1 MNISDL
7 FYGSKRTIQAICYT
21 GLIAPT
27 TLLAAV
33 SGTTSADFSGVPTV
47 SSPSSPPLVM
57 LAMSVDHQLTHK
69 AYTDYS
75 DLDGDGQLDT
85 GYTDT
90 FDYYGYFDSNR
101 CYSYE
106 SANNRFIPQEAA
118 SGVNGHECSIA
129 NRWSGNFL
137 NWSTMTRMDVVRRVL
152 YGGLRS
158 QDNSQTN
165 LKRAYIPKDVHAFAK
180 VFAPG
185 STTEM
190 LKYTPYSKTAIT
202 LCNVSTS
209 TTSDPYVRIADG
221 SYPRWAAAEVTQ
233 CQWNNGSSTPSSATN
248 KLDELAVQVRVC
260 KDATTIE
267 TNCKLY
273 PNNDYKPTGL
283 LQRYGEDGILR
294 FGLMTG
300 SYDKN
305 TKGGMLRKNIMPL
318 AGNSNASDDEID
330 TSTGR
335 FINQATTDTGI
346 INSLNRIQ
354 IAKYNFTSNNYD
366 DCNTHSITVADF
378 KSQAVSTKRCSD
390 WGNPLGE
397 IYMEALRYFSGQT
410 TPTASF
416 DGNDTTYIAG
426 LNKSSWSDPMSAD
439 EWCASCAIVAI
450 STGLNSF
457 DRDDLSTAGI
467 TGLASITTATN
478 NVGNIEMGGSFA
490 GNYLHGGSDGRC
502 TSKWA
507 NTLADITGIC
517 PEVPQLEGGFQIA
530 GLAHHAHITDLR
542 TGTGYQD
549 TQKVDTYAVALA
561 ESLPSFSVK
570 VGGAGKEITFLP
582 FCESNK
588 DGGTPATN
596 DPDWQA
602 CSITNV
608 IVESQYFYGDG
619 NLASGSLLISW
630 EDSLWGN
637 DYDLDGME
645 RIEFCVKGY
654 CDEIGQSNALLASD
668 ELRIRT
674 RVVHAYAGNALR
686 FGYTITG
693 STADGVYYP
702 VVRPGGQ
709 NFSAS
714 DMDNDNA
721 GSEPAADI
729 REFTVGSSTAT
740 LLNNPL
746 YYAAKFG
753 SYTDL
758 DNSGDPTYNSST
770 TDTREWDNED
780 TDGNQTPDGIP
791 DNYFPVR
798 NPSKLETQLG
808 KVFGKIVSRVS
819 SGTAAAVVSNSTSG
833 EGALYQ
839 ALYYP
844 QFEDN
849 DNSVSW
855 VVLVQGMF
863 VDDRSNLRE
872 DANGNGYLDDCN
884 TDPAIDIY
892 LDTSTLPYST
902 KIKRYISSNCIIV
915 TPSDV
920 KLDNTLTLTPYTTH
934 PVTDLRPIWN
944 ARDELGK
951 LTNTNVVA
959 QRTYANSA
967 STGRHILT
975 STNGSTL
982 INFDASTFGS
992 TNYTYLDVID
1002 EPTAD
1007 NVINYVRGKD
1017 DITGFRTRSVDFD
1030 SSTTGDEV
1038 WRLGDIIHSSPAV
1051 IGTPS
1056 AGYET
1061 LYNDTSYLNFKT
1073 LYVNRRNLVI
1083 VGANDGM
1090 IHAFNGGFWDD
1101 SLKAFK
1107 TTNSGETAHPLGS
1120 ELWGYVPKALLPH
1133 LKWLTEPDYPHV
1145 YYMDGRPLIF
1155 DANIFTAD
1163 ADHPHGWCTVMVMGM
1178 RFGGGPITV
1187 DVNNDSPGN
1196 TTDDETLRSS
1206 YVVLDITNP
1215 EVAPKLI
1222 AELSHPNLGYTTG
1235 MPTVIKKRS
1244 AGGDL
1249 DWTTSGDNTNQWELV
1264 FGSGPIGLTS
1274 HLTGTSTQNAQLFR
1288 YNLVTKSFVAGFA
1301 PADLGE
1307 ANSFVGSATSTDWDS
1322 DFIDDIVYF
1331 GIAGGTEAM
1340 PDGKLKRLRVSDGA
1354 LSTLLATSQPFTS
1367 KPATKI
1373 DTTGKKWITAGTGR
1387 FFATT
1392 DSDNVQTSY
1401 QQSMYGVKEPVDGS
1415 GNLTYATVSA
1425 ATLVDT
1431 TNLQVFTDGSLLPT
1445 TFTIGGNPVTTYD
1458 QLVAA
1463 MATQPGWKNDF
1474 PTTSNT
1480 EPNTRNVTNQVI
1492 TGDLLIFTDYTPGE
1506 KNLCDAGSS
1515 RLNVTNYATGTAIPY
1530 GPIGTDSSVTNGTAE
1545 LASSNV
1551 ALGVGLA
1558 SDPVIHKG
1566 SGGGTT
1572 GGSVITVFTQGSAGD
1587 VTRSR
1592 VFIPGLADA
1601 KRRSWRQIDFAN

>member
-1 MNISDL
+1 M
-7 FYGSKRTIQAICYT
+7 KTT
-21 GLIAPT
+21 GLMNKIKYSIW
-27 TLLAAV
+27 LLYLVGAV
-33 SGTTSADFSGVPTV
+33 SPLNVLASVSGEVSSNFSGVPTV

-106 SANNRFIPQEAA
+106 SANNRFTPEEAA
-118 SGVNGHECSIA
+118 SGTNTHECSTA

-137 NWSTMTRMDVVRRVL
+137 NWSTMTRMDIVRRVL

-158 QDNSQTN
+158 QDNSETN

-180 VFAPG
+180 VYAPG

-190 LKYTPYSKTAIT
+190 QKFTPYSKTAIT

-221 SYPRWAAAEVTQ
+221 SFPRWAAAEVTQ
-233 CQWNNGSSTPSSATN
+233 CQWNNGSSTPSSATQ
-248 KLDELAVQVRVC
+248 KLDELVAQVRVC
-260 KDATTIE
+260 KDASTIE
-267 TNCKLY
+267 SNCKLY
-273 PNNDYKPTGL
+273 PNGEYKPTGL
-283 LQRYGEDGILR
+283 LQRYGEDGTLR

-305 TKGGMLRKNIMPL
+305 TKGGLLRKNIMPL
-318 AGNSNASDDEID
+318 AGNSNASDNEID
-330 TSTGR
+330 TATGR
-335 FINQATTDTGI
+335 FINQTTSDTGI
-346 INSLNRIQ
+346 LNSLNRIQ
-354 IAKYNFTSNNYD
+354 ISKYSFSSSKYD

-378 KSQAVSTKRCSD
+378 KSQSISTKRCSD

-410 TPTASF
+410 TATSSF
-416 DGNDTTYIAG
+416 DGTDTSYVAG
-426 LNKSSWSDPMSAD
+426 LNKSSWTDPMTAD

-457 DRDDLSTAGI
+457 DKDNLSTSGI
-467 TGLASITTATN
+467 TGLSNINTVTN
-478 NVGNIEMGGSFA
+478 NVGNIEMGGSFG

-507 NTLADITGIC
+507 SSLADITGIC

-542 TGTGYQD
+542 TGTGYQEV
-549 TQKVDTYAVALA
+549 QKVDTYAIALA
-561 ESLPSFSVK
+561 ESLPSFTVK
-570 VGGAGKEITFLP
+570 VGSAGQEVTFLP
-582 FCESNK
+582 YCESNR
-588 DGGTPATN
+588 DGGTPSSTSSN
-596 DPDWQA
+596 WQA
-602 CSITNV
+602 CSMTNV
-608 IVESQYFYGDG
+608 TVESQYFDG
-619 NLASGSLLISW
+619 NGNLQSGSLLISW

-637 DYDLDGME
+637 DYDLDGMQ
-645 RIEFCVKGY
+645 RIEFCVRGY
-654 CDEIGQSNALLASD
+654 CDEIGQSNSGVTNT
-668 ELRIRT
+668 EIRIRT

-686 FGYTITG
+686 FGYTLTG
-693 STADGVYYP
+693 TTADGVYYP

-709 NFSAS
+709 NFSAA

-721 GSEPAADI
+721 GSEPTPDI
-729 REFTVGSSTAT
+729 SDFTAGSSTAK
-740 LLNNPL
+740 LLENPL
-746 YYAAKFG
+746 HYAAKYG

-758 DNSGDPTYNSST
+758 DNSGDPTYNGSSS
-770 TDTREWDNED
+770 DTREWDSED
-780 TDGNQTPDGIP
+780 TNGNPTPDGIP
-791 DNYFPVR
+791 DNFFPVK

-844 QFEDN
+844 QFEDS
-849 DNSVSW
+849 DNSVNW
-855 VVLVQGMF
+855 VGLVQGIF
-863 VDDRSNLRE
+863 VDSRSNLRE
-872 DANGNGYLDDCN
+872 DANANGYLDNCS

-892 LDTSTLPYST
+892 LDTSSIPYTT
-902 KIKRYISSNCIIV
+902 KIRRYTSSDCKIV
-915 TPSDV
+915 TQSDV
-920 KLDNTLTLTPYTTH
+920 ALDNSLTLTPYTTY
-934 PVTDLRPIWN
+934 PIKDLRPVWN
-944 ARDELGK
+944 ARNELGK
-951 LTNTNVVA
+951 LTNTQVIS
-959 QRTYANSA
+959 QRPYGNSA

-975 STNGSTL
+975 TTDGTNL
-982 INFDASTFGS
+982 INFDTTTFGS
-992 TNYTYLDVID
+992 SNYTYLDVID

-1007 NVINYVRGKD
+1007 NIINFIRGKD
-1017 DITGFRTRSVDFD
+1017 DITGYRTRSVDFD

-1051 IGTPS
+1051 IGTPN

-1061 LYNDTSYLNFKT
+1061 LYNDSSYLAFKT
-1073 LYVNRRNLVI
+1073 QYVNRRNLVL

-1107 TTNSGETAHPLGS
+1107 TTNTTETAHPLGS
-1120 ELWGYVPKALLPH
+1120 ELWGYVPKSLLPH
-1133 LKWLTEPDYPHV
+1133 LKWLTETDYPHV

-1163 ADHPHGWCTVMVMGM
+1163 SDHPYGWGTVMVIGM
-1178 RFGGGPITV
+1178 RFGGGAITV
-1187 DVNNDSPGN
+1187 DVNNDSP
-1196 TTDDETLRSS
+1196 TTTSDDETLRSS
-1206 YVVLDITNP
+1206 FVVLDITNP

-1222 AELSHPNLGYTTG
+1222 AELTHPNLGFTTSL
-1235 MPTVIKKRS
+1235 PTVIKKRS
-1244 AGGDL
+1244 SGTDL
-1249 DWTTSGDNTNQWELV
+1249 DWTTAGDNTNQWELV
-1264 FGSGPIGLTS
+1264 FGSGPTS
-1274 HLTGTSTQNAQLFR
+1274 HLTGTSSQNSQLFR
-1288 YNLVTKSFVAGFA
+1288 YNLVTRSFVSGFA
-1301 PADLGE
+1301 PLDLGD

-1322 DFIDDIVYF
+1322 DYIDDVVYF
-1331 GIAGGTEAM
+1331 GIAGGTAAI
-1340 PDGKLKRLRVSDGA
+1340 PNGQLKRLKVSDGS

-1367 KPATKI
+1367 KPVTKI
-1373 DTTGKKWITAGTGR
+1373 DTAGKKWINVGTGR
-1387 FFATT
+1387 FFVTA
-1392 DSDNVQTSY
+1392 DSDNVLTSN

-1425 ATLVDT
+1425 ASLVDT
-1431 TNLQVFTDGSLLPT
+1431 TSVQIFTDGSLLPS
-1445 TFTIGGNPVTTYD
+1445 TFTIASNPVTTYT

-1463 MATQPGWKNDF
+1463 MATQPGWKKDF

-1480 EPNTRNVTNQVI
+1480 KPNTRTVTNPVI

-1515 RLNVTNYATGTAIPY
+1515 RLNVTNFATGTAIPY

-1545 LASSNV
+1545 LANSDV
-1551 ALGVGLA
+1551 ALGIGLA
-1558 SDPVIHKG
+1558 SDPVIHRG
-1566 SGGGTT
+1566 SDSGSSGG
-1572 GGSVITVFTQGSAGD
+1572 STVTIFTQGSGGD
-1587 VTRSR
+1587 VTRTKA
-1592 VFIPGLADA
+1592 FIPGMASA
-1601 KRRSWRQIDFAN
+1601 KRRAWRQIDFAN